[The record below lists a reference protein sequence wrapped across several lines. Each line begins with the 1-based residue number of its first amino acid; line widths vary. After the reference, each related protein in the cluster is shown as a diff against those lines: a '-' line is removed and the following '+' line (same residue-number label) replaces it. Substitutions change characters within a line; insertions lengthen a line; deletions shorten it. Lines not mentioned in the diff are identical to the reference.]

1 MITNC
6 GQHMNELSCHARPT
20 PSLCLYRKFKGLFC
34 PGTRLP
40 HPQDLLT
47 MWTGIRKKGEAPDV
61 VKGCTKG
68 NIPSSLSGLIAF
80 SLVRRFRRHI
90 LFLPLVGVE
99 NMTPRSPES
108 FGEVVFV
115 GGMAGV

>member
-1 MITNC
+1 V
-6 GQHMNELSCHARPT
+6 
-20 PSLCLYRKFKGLFC
+20 
-34 PGTRLP
+34 
-40 HPQDLLT
+40 
-47 MWTGIRKKGEAPDV
+47 WTGSRQKGEAPDV

-68 NIPSSLSGLIAF
+68 NIPSSLSGLIVF
-80 SLVRRFRRHI
+80 SLARLFRRHI

-99 NMTPRSPES
+99 NTTLRSPES